1 MGAPKKPNAGG
12 SQAYRPR
19 DFRHNGGSLLPD
31 RRDSVLAAG
40 ATRGES
46 RPDGGFARRVTALS
60 LRLHQRA
67 ATNRRA
73 I

>member
-19 DFRHNGGSLLPD
+19 DFRYNGGSLLPD